1 MLNVNQTQQVS
12 PFLVFF
18 LIHSMQIGIGVL
30 TFERVISE
38 EAGHD
43 AWMSILPAALLSHL
57 LLWLIYSVVTKN
69 DQDIISIHQSL
80 LGKWVGNVLSL
91 ALLCYF
97 ALIVLQIVRAYIDV
111 IRAWI
116 FPDTPIWLLALLFLL
131 LSYYFVLGD
140 FRVVAGICFFGV
152 LLPLPLLL
160 LKIYPLQEGHVT
172 NLIPFLEADATSLLK
187 ASKEMTFSYV
197 GIEFL
202 LLYYPFIKNGRSSQR
217 YAHFG
222 LLFTTF
228 IYLFSSLVTFMYF
241 SQGQLQHV
249 VWPTLDLWKTV
260 DFPFIE
266 RFEYVGIAVWLL
278 VILPQMALGLWCIL
292 RGVNRMI
299 TIHTRLIGYGI
310 VLSLIVVA
318 SLIQGREAVNALN
331 DITNQISFIV
341 LAIYIPCLF
350 ILSKIRRKGS
360 QQQ

>member
-1 MLNVNQTQQVS
+1 MSNVSQNQQIS

-18 LIHSMQIGIGVL
+18 LIHSMQIGVGVL
-30 TFERVISE
+30 SFERVISE
-38 EAGHD
+38 KAGHD
-43 AWMSILPAALLSHL
+43 AWMSIILAALFSHI
-57 LLWLIYSVVTKN
+57 LLWMIYSVVTKH

-80 LGKWVGNVLSL
+80 LGKWIGNVLSL
-91 ALLCYF
+91 ALLSYF
-97 ALIVLQIVRAYIDV
+97 ALIVLQVLRVYIDV

-116 FPDTPIWLLALLFLL
+116 FPETPVWLLALLFLL

-160 LKIYPLQEGHVT
+160 LKIYPIQDGHVT
-172 NLIPFLEADATSLLK
+172 NLIPFFEADAVSLLK

-202 LLYYPFIKNGRSSQR
+202 LLYYPFIKRGKTSAR

-222 LLFTTF
+222 LLLTSF
-228 IYLFSSLVTFMYF
+228 IYLFSALVTFMYF

-266 RFEYVGIAVWLL
+266 RFEYVGIAIWLL

-292 RGVNRMI
+292 RGVNQMI
-299 TIHTRLIGYGI
+299 TLHTRLIGYGI
-310 VLSLIVVA
+310 VLTLVVAA
-318 SLIQGREAVNALN
+318 SLIQGRDAVQMLN
-331 DITNQISFIV
+331 TTTNQTSFIV
-341 LAIYIPCLF
+341 LACYIPCLF
-350 ILSKIRRKGS
+350 LLSKIRRRQG
-360 QQQ
+360 Q